1 MKNGLLVST
10 AMGLVLVGGVARAQS
25 QNDDGTW
32 DGPGY
37 YLEDQATLSDGTNS
51 LFKEGGPFPSLEAC
65 QAYWRQQSQSQQPNE
80 SGTNSLQCVY
90 RGTETAYDPCF
101 LTTACVRHAGLLD
114 DCEELTVM
122 RAFRDRYLSRFEEGR
137 VLIDHYYRV
146 APRIVERIRQRPDR
160 DRILNWVLREV
171 RATARTIGR
180 GDAEEAIARYA
191 GMVFR
196 LQQHCGAS

>member
-1 MKNGLLVST
+1 MKNVLLVST
-10 AMGLVLVGGVARAQS
+10 AMGLVLVGGAARAQS

-37 YLEDQATLSDGTNS
+37 YLEDRATMSDGTSS
-51 LFKEGGPFPSLEAC
+51 LFKDGGPFPSLEAC
-65 QAYWRQQSQSQQPNE
+65 QAYWRQQSQTQSNPA
-80 SGTNSLQCVY
+80 GSLQCIY
-90 RGTETAYDPCF
+90 RATETTYDPCF

-146 APRIVERIRQRPDR
+146 APRIVERIRQRPDQGR
-160 DRILNWVLREV
+160 VLNWVLREV

-180 GDAEEAIARYA
+180 GDSEEAIARYA
-191 GMVFR
+191 VMVSR
-196 LQQHCGAS
+196 LGQHCGTF